1 MSTKDIMP
9 IDNFFNELYLCAFL
23 VYNIVVEPI
32 ISSPNPQASK
42 KGLQKEP

>member
-1 MSTKDIMP
+1 MSTKGIMP
-9 IDNFFNELYLCAFL
+9 IDNFLMNYLCDFL